1 MSQEAQ
7 SSLPTT
13 RLPNF
18 SPATPIPLQFDLEKH
33 LRYLYSRLDPQSPN
47 YERPEQHRNLRKLIE
62 LYENGTRKDD
72 SQVIHIM
79 GGEIV
84 SREIAH
90 NTYDW
95 CLTEVR
101 IPLIFH
107 QERYQLTNS
116 EQKRYRQ

>member
-13 RLPNF
+13 RLHNF

-33 LRYLYSRLDPQSPN
+33 LIFLHSRLDPQSPN

-72 SQVIHIM
+72 REVIHIT

-84 SREIAH
+84 TREIARK
-90 NTYDW
+90 TYDW

-101 IPLIFH
+101 IPLIFY

-116 EQKRYRQ
+116 VQRRYRQ